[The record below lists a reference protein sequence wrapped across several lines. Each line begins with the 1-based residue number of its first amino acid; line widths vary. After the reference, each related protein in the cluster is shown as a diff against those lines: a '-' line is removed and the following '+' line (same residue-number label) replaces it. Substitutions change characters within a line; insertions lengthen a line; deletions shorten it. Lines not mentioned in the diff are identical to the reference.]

1 MELKHSLA
9 VLAALSLAMPV
20 AAQEDNV
27 HRELIRRQQQ
37 SDEFSQQLR
46 QSVERARVPP
56 GDLKGQQEIE
66 SRHLDERHQL
76 ENLDQQQLERAGQG
90 TPPAFRP
97 QERGRME
104 EERRP
109 LVAPPPAGDLP
120 ATAPA
125 R

>member
-1 MELKHSLA
+1 MGLNHSIA
-9 VLAALSLAMPV
+9 VFIALSLAMPV
-20 AAQEDNV
+20 AAQEENV

-56 GDLKGQQEIE
+56 GDLKGRQEID
-66 SRHLDERHQL
+66 SRHLDERRRL
-76 ENLDQQQLERAGQG
+76 ENLNQQQLERAGHD
-90 TPPAFRP
+90 TPPALRP
-97 QERGRME
+97 QERSRMQ

-109 LVAPPPAGDLP
+109 LVAPPAADDPP
-120 ATAPA
+120 APA